1 MSQIRYALF
10 FSVSFLLFSPSIM
23 RVRIDETRAERFVV
37 LTEGLITNVPYL
49 SIYGVVRDMMEL
61 IVVQHYATGAAI
73 SPMFCLTLGK
83 LRRKISKHVTCPCRC
98 HEVSWSHTSK
108 KVMKSWNRTH
118 RAVVAQYRG
127 SWGGVAE
134 GTPYSVHAHLPLGR
148 RAVQRGVQASE
159 TRCRDANPAIIRYD
173 DDWEVKNSRDS
184 RLVETDCGY
193 VV

>member
-1 MSQIRYALF
+1 
-10 FSVSFLLFSPSIM
+10 
-23 RVRIDETRAERFVV
+23 
-37 LTEGLITNVPYL
+37 
-49 SIYGVVRDMMEL
+49 
-61 IVVQHYATGAAI
+61 
-73 SPMFCLTLGK
+73 
-83 LRRKISKHVTCPCRC
+83 
-98 HEVSWSHTSK
+98 
-108 KVMKSWNRTH
+108 MKSWNRTR

-193 VV
+193 VI